1 VQEPDRRNIGRQS
14 KCKSLSF
21 SKLSLVNHAMT
32 KAILFSSPFV
42 RTLTVVVACLFVSVV
57 MTAAMPV
64 YLPFNQGDRIAGPTL
79 LFPFVWLS
87 LFLYS
92 AMCRSIK
99 RVWGVL
105 ALLLVSHSL
114 LIIWALKGS

>member
-1 VQEPDRRNIGRQS
+1 MT
-14 KCKSLSF
+14 KSL
-21 SKLSLVNHAMT
+21 
-32 KAILFSSPFV
+32 LFSSPLV
-42 RTLTVVVACLFVSVV
+42 RTFTVVVACLLVSVV

-64 YLPFNQGDRIAGPTL
+64 YLPFSQGDRIAGPTL

-92 AMCRSIK
+92 AMCESIK

-105 ALLLVSHSL
+105 VLLLISHGL
-114 LIIWALKGS
+114 LIVWALKGS